1 MFEYYLDHFS
11 SLKEPTAAIENGPED
26 QLQKLDKGHRTN
38 IDENLTKVTFLSRMG
53 VLNHVDAWTLEPMA
67 MYGDRIANSVDR
79 DESGYIRISEVN
91 SFTDRMP
98 KGWTLPQWCAY
109 AAIGAI

>member
-1 MFEYYLDHFS
+1 M
-11 SLKEPTAAIENGPED
+11 KEPSASAIKDGPED
-26 QLQKLDKGHRTN
+26 RLQKIEEHRDV
-38 IDENLTKVTFLSRMG
+38 DENLTKVTFLSRMG

-67 MYGDRIANSVDR
+67 IYGDRIASSVDR

-109 AAIGAI
+109 AAIGRI